1 MMFILSR
8 FDRHVAVFMLLTLC
22 MGALAQEG
30 NTDIYQARRA
40 MTVMKTGNGAILI
53 PGTIRTPYGQADE
66 SSSKYFEY
74 LTGWSMSGAW
84 MIMEPGVK
92 PVYTLFITLPSGRQM
107 APERMSAL
115 LAETKSLTGADTVY
129 PLSSFEGMARELLAG
144 HDTVWTVPVSKLINE
159 KTGALFTAEKGP
171 VIMDIRKILNGLRVV
186 KDTFEIRLLT
196 RAAKVT
202 AEAQCRAMM
211 LAAPGRWEYELEAA
225 TEHTFR
231 SLGCDGPGFTTIIGS
246 GPNSTILHYDVNG
259 RKLEEGDVIVM
270 DIGAAYKGYTAD
282 VTRTIPA
289 SGRFTAAQLE
299 IYNIVLE
306 AEKEAIKEMVPGN
319 RSLSAHDR
327 ATEIIMKGLQG
338 LGLVTD
344 PDSPWQKKLYI
355 LYTCTHHIGLDVHDT
370 YPFQLT
376 PPDENTYKPGMVITI
391 EPGIYISKGMLD
403 VLADQ
408 YRGKPEEEEVKAFVS
423 QVGPVIKKYEN
434 TGVRIEDDILITAGG
449 NINLSEA
456 TPKDPKEIMQLMKK
470 RSMYD

>member
-1 MMFILSR
+1 MFIFSHFSR
-8 FDRHVAVFMLLTLC
+8 PAAVFILLTLC
-22 MGALAQEG
+22 MVVWAQEG
-30 NTDIYQARRA
+30 NPEIYQARRA
-40 MTVMKTGNGAILI
+40 MTIMKTGNGAVLI
-53 PGTIRTPYGQADE
+53 PGTMRTPYGQTDV

-74 LTGWSMSGAW
+74 LTGWSKSGAW
-84 MIMEPGVK
+84 MIMEPGAK
-92 PVYTLFITLPSGRQM
+92 PRYTLFVTMPYGPQM
-107 APERMSAL
+107 TPERMSAML
-115 LAETKSLTGADTVY
+115 DETKSLTGADTVCT
-129 PLSSFEGMARELLAG
+129 LSSFEGMAREILAG
-144 HDTVWTVPVSKLINE
+144 YDTVWTIPVSKLINE

-171 VIMDIRKILNGLRVV
+171 VMMDIRKILNELRVV

-196 RAAKVT
+196 RAAEVT
-202 AEAQCRAMM
+202 AEAQCRAMK

-225 TEHTFR
+225 IEHTFR

-246 GPNSTILHYDVNG
+246 GPNSTILHYDINE
-259 RKLEEGDVIVM
+259 RQLEEGDVIVM
-270 DIGAAYKGYTAD
+270 DIGAAYKGYIAD

-289 SGRFTAAQLE
+289 SGRFTTAQLE

-306 AEKEAIKEMVPGN
+306 AQKEAIKEMVPGN

-327 ATEIIMKGLQG
+327 ATDIIMKGLQG

-344 PDSPWQKKLYI
+344 PASPWQKRLYI

-376 PPDENTYKPGMVITI
+376 PLDEATYKPGMVITI

-408 YRGKPEEEEVKAFVS
+408 YKGKPEEEEVKAFVS
-423 QVGPVIKKYEN
+423 QVGPLIKKYEN

-456 TPKDPKEIMQLMKK
+456 APKDPKEIMRLMKK
-470 RSMYD
+470 RSRYD

>member
-1 MMFILSR
+1 MLILSHFKR
-8 FDRHVAVFMLLTLC
+8 PAAMLILLTLC
-22 MGALAQEG
+22 ICASAQEG
-30 NTDIYQARRA
+30 YPEIYRARRA
-40 MTVMKTGNGAILI
+40 MAIMKTGNGAVLI
-53 PGTIRTPYGQADE
+53 PGTIRTPYGQADA

-74 LTGWSMSGAW
+74 LTGWNRSGSW
-84 MIMEPGVK
+84 MIIEPGLE
-92 PVYTLFITLPSGRQM
+92 PGCTLFVTLPFGPEM
-107 APERMSAL
+107 TPERMSAML
-115 LAETKSLTGADTVY
+115 DETKTLTGADTVCT
-129 PLSSFEGMARELLAG
+129 LQSFERMAGEILSG
-144 HDTVWTVPVSKLINE
+144 YDTVWTIPVSKLINE
-159 KTGALFTAEKGP
+159 KTGALFSGEKRP
-171 VIMDIRKILNGLRVV
+171 VVMDIRKILNDLRVV

-196 RAAKVT
+196 RAAEVT
-202 AEAQCRAMM
+202 AEAQRRAMM

-225 TEHTFR
+225 IEHTYR

-246 GPNSTILHYDVNG
+246 GPNSTILHYDINE
-259 RKLEEGDVIVM
+259 RRLEEGDVIVM

-289 SGRFTAAQLE
+289 SGRFTPEQLE

-327 ATEIIMKGLQG
+327 ATEIIMEGLHE

-344 PDSPWQKKLYI
+344 PASHWQKSLYI

-376 PPDENTYKPGMVITI
+376 PLDEATFKPGMVITI

-403 VLADQ
+403 ALTNQ
-408 YRGKPEEEEVKAFVS
+408 YNGKPEEEEVKAFVA
-423 QVGPVIKKYEN
+423 QVGPLIKKYEN

-456 TPKDPKEIMQLMKK
+456 APKEPKDIMRLMKK
-470 RSMYD
+470 RSRYD